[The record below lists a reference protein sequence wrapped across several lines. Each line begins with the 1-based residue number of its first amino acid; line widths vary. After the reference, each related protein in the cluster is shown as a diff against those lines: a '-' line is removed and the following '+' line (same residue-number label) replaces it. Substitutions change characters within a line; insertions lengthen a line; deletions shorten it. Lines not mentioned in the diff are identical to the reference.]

1 MGQSEALT
9 KLSALDILR
18 CGFPV
23 TLSDF
28 TVVNVI
34 GSLDLGHPLEIEK
47 LSVDLQSEYTPELFP
62 GMALRLSTCTAVL
75 FHSGKVNFV
84 GAKTEADL
92 DDAEFELKVLIY

>member
-1 MGQSEALT
+1 MAQSEALT
-9 KLSALDILR
+9 KLFALDILR

-34 GSLDLGHPLEIEK
+34 GSLDLGHPLKIEK
-47 LSVDLQSEYTPELFP
+47 LSADLQAEYTPELFP
-62 GMALRLSTCTAVL
+62 GMALRLSSCTAVL